1 MQIMSQAILSNL
13 GGISKVGDNSK
24 SFKANKE
31 NIII

>member
-13 GGISKVGDNSK
+13 GISKVGDNSK
-24 SFKANKE
+24 SFKGNKE